1 MAVQEI
7 EIDGQKIKYWMAQEG
22 EVFRVDAE
30 VGNKKQVYNTNWY
43 FSEKPTTE
51 KLTLYFKQ
59 WIADIEKQKTFEENP
74 LNADYSTELG
84 DELRQIIYEI
94 AKQIRTYKDIDY
106 QNFRDWYKEKF
117 PVSVFDVDAL
127 SKWLLKRLNKKS
139 FDEVKEHFINAKFE
153 GVD

>member
-127 SKWLLKRLNKKS
+127 KRLNKKS